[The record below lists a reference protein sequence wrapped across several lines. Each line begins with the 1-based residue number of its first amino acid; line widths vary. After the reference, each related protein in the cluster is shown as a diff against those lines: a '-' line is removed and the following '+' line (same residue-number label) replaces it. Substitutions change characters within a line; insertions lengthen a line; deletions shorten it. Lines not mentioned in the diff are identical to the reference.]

1 MNPRSNGSP
10 PAAHDVI
17 VVGAGGS
24 GLAAAVSAAECGCR
38 VLVLEKRP
46 APGGTTGIAVGSFT
60 ASQTRLQRAAGL
72 HDDPAAHDADA
83 GKFAAADIEARN
95 QSALRAH
102 FLRHSAEALH
112 WLMDLG
118 LIFHGPSPEP
128 PNRVPRMHNVVPGA
142 QAYIAALQTRLTRL
156 GGEVLCGAT
165 VAELLRADGRVR
177 GVRVLVHGAARELHA
192 TRGVVLAAGDYA
204 NSPDLIARHKGGRF
218 ANIEGINP
226 HATGDG
232 HRLAQ
237 AVGARLLN
245 MDITY
250 GPELR
255 FVAPPGPTF
264 QQWLPTRQP
273 WAGLLGRL
281 LPLVP
286 RPVMHAFIRR
296 LLVTWQHPE
305 NALFDDGAILLNRA
319 GGRFCNERA
328 FPDRELAIAA
338 QPGKVCHILLDER
351 LAERYSRWP
360 HFISTAPQIAY
371 AYVPD
376 YARLRPDITVLADSL
391 EAVAARRGLPPLA
404 VRQSVENFNR
414 HAAAGTLDAFGRQG
428 DRHPLAGRRW
438 VLLGPAKAWFTTT
451 EGGAAINERCEVLD
465 LDGTPIPG
473 LYAVGQNGLGGQ
485 ILWGHGLHIGWALTS
500 GYLVGRVLGEVAPP
514 LNGIVSPV
522 KSQSEAT
529 LTAP

>member
-1 MNPRSNGSP
+1 M
-10 PAAHDVI
+10 HDVI

-60 ASQTRLQRAAGL
+60 ANQTRLQRAAGL
-72 HDDPAAHDADA
+72 EDDPVAHDADA
-83 GKFAAADIEARN
+83 GKFSAADIEARN
-95 QSALRAH
+95 HSALRAH

-112 WLMDLG
+112 WLMDMG
-118 LIFHGPSPEP
+118 LTFHGPSPEP

-142 QAYIAALQTRLTRL
+142 KAYIAALQMRLTRL
-156 GGEVLCGAT
+156 GGEVLCDAA
-165 VAELLRADGRVR
+165 VMELLRADGRVC
-177 GVRVLVHGAARELHA
+177 GVRALVHGAERELHA

-204 NSPDLIARHKGGRF
+204 NSPELIARHKGERF

-237 AVGARLLN
+237 AAGARLLN

-255 FVAPPGPTF
+255 FVAPPGRTF
-264 QQWLPTRQP
+264 QQLLPTRQP

-286 RPVMHAFIRR
+286 RAVMHAFIRR

-319 GGRFCNERA
+319 GERFCNERI

-338 QPGKVCHILLDER
+338 QPGKTAYILLDER

-360 HFISTAPQIAY
+360 HFVSTAPQIAY
-371 AYVPD
+371 AYVAD
-376 YARLRPDITVLADSL
+376 YARLRPDITLITDSL
-391 EAVAARRGLPPLA
+391 ETLATRRGLPAQA
-404 VRQSVENFNR
+404 VRQSVEAFNR
-414 HAAAGTLDAFGRQG
+414 HAATRTADAFGRPG
-428 DRHPLAGRRW
+428 DCPPLAGRRW

-451 EGGAAINERCEVLD
+451 EGGAAITERCEVLGS
-465 LDGTPIPG
+465 DGAPIPG

-485 ILWGHGLHIGWALTS
+485 VLWGHGLHIGWALTS
-500 GYLVGRVLGEVAPP
+500 GYLVGRVLG
-514 LNGIVSPV
+514 N
-522 KSQSEAT
+522 
-529 LTAP
+529 LTSLDGGASAADSK